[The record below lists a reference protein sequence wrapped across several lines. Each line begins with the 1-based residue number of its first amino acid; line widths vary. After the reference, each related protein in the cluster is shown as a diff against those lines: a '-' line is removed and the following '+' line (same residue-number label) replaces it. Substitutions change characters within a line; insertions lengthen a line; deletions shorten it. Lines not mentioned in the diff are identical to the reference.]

1 MICPYPEE
9 VKLTFM
15 VNPSALPSLPLIND
29 EFQVLTYHK
38 TYQKRPEGRNSNAF
52 ELTAILT
59 IFPPG
64 PAAAHA
70 H

>member
-1 MICPYPEE
+1 VRDVIVTSYPEE

-15 VNPSALPSLPLIND
+15 VNPSALPS
-29 EFQVLTYHK
+29 HK
-38 TYQKRPEGRNSNAF
+38 TYRKRPEGRNSNEF